1 MCSDRDEFDW
11 SRTKLCNLLR
21 SGTVYSLP
29 KMDSNH
35 RTVIRL
41 MNSFIEEERW
51 WLHAC
56 MRSPLVG
63 VSARIENI
71 HLTHTHTHMHTVT
84 HSTQAHLVH
93 SYASIGLSIF
103 LAMSQTC
110 THSRPS

>member
-41 MNSFIEEERW
+41 MNLFVYRGA
-51 WLHAC
+51 LVAAC
-56 MRSPLVG
+56 MRSPLG
-63 VSARIENI
+63 VSANI
-71 HLTHTHTHMHTVT
+71 HIHKHAYCY
-84 HSTQAHLVH
+84 TQYTMVH
-93 SYASIGLSIF
+93 SYVYIGLRIF
-103 LAMSQTC
+103 LAKSQTC

>member
-11 SRTKLCNLLR
+11 SRTKLCDLLR

-41 MNSFIEEERW
+41 MNLFIYRGGA
-51 WLHAC
+51 LVAAC
-56 MRSPLVG
+56 MRNPLVG

-71 HLTHTHTHMHTVT
+71 HLTHTHTHICILLHTVHNT
-84 HSTQAHLVH
+84 
-93 SYASIGLSIF
+93 YASIGLSIF
-103 LAMSQTC
+103 FRMSQTC